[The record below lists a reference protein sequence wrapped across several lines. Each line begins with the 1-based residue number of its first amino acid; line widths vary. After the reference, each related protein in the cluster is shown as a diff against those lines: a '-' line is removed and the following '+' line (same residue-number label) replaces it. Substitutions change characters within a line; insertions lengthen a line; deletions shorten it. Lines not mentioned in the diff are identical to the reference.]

1 MSTFNTSDSAVSEQP
16 MKRNSNILWG
26 VVKQLLYL
34 TIAIAALA
42 FLMTIP
48 PY

>member
-1 MSTFNTSDSAVSEQP
+1 MSTLNTSDSAMSEQA

-26 VVKQLLYL
+26 VLKQLLYL
-34 TIAIAALA
+34 AIAVAALA